1 MKRNKLV
8 MALTLLWV
16 ITLGATAQYDLP
28 VPKNPEGWVN
38 DYANVFSEQEK
49 QQLNQKL
56 NRFQYNQSTQI
67 FVVTIDENRGYAASD
82 LAQRIGEQWGVGQ
95 ESKDNGMVILVDMQ
109 DQKVFIANG
118 YGLEPYVPDAIA
130 RRIVEKEIKPRFGQ
144 GDFYGG
150 IDEAT
155 TVVMSLVEG
164 KFSPDEYRQRT
175 QSSGT
180 GSTIGGILFMIII
193 ALLLFGGRRRRSVGM
208 GGRRSSLPF
217 WVALGLMSGGSR
229 GGGSFG
235 GFSSGSG
242 GFGGGF
248 GGFTGGGGGSFGGG
262 GAGGSW

>member
-28 VPKNPEGWVN
+28 VPKKPEGWVN

-49 QQLNQKL
+49 QQLSQKL
-56 NRFQYNQSTQI
+56 NQFQYNQSTQI

-95 ESKDNGMVILVDMQ
+95 EGEDNGLVILVDMQ
-109 DQKVFIANG
+109 DQKVFIATG

-193 ALLLFGGRRRRSVGM
+193 ASLLFGGRRRRSVGM